1 MKIRMT
7 VRSDRTPTGV
17 KIHADG
23 DWEKLDTPIVKAVGQ
38 ALFRKINEYADEI
51 NRKPEEAKD
60 EKPDS
65 HA

>member
-7 VRSDRTPTGV
+7 VRSDGTPTGV

-23 DWEKLDTPIVKAVGQ
+23 EWENLDTPIVKAVGQ
-38 ALFRKINEYADEI
+38 ALFKKISEYADEI

-65 HA
+65 QA

>member
-7 VRSDRTPTGV
+7 VRSDGTPTGV

-23 DWEKLDTPIVKAVGQ
+23 ERENLDTPIVTAVGQ
-38 ALFRKINEYADEI
+38 ALFRKISEFADEI

-60 EKPDS
+60 EEPDS
-65 HA
+65 QA